1 MKPPKT
7 NEKKQIISE
16 YCGAMDSK
24 AFAARKNLIDR
35 TIHGKPCIDAYD
47 ETYKSP
53 AAVKFDPISRA
64 ISSRAMCGE
73 FVKEINELLEMN
85 KSNLANATRYSYLI
99 SQQVDLQTQLIDTF
113 SSCVAQEAE
122 AKPRESCINIMLQP
136 TFDLYSTS
144 DKAQVCQVAVRSYND
159 LKVESEGSGDKKPDV
174 CAVLTSHIFQSY
186 SDHLQDLS
194 DAILG
199 SLTEKLSAKLQES
212 SADYQQQKQEQQV
225 KIALKAAK
233 SEKVIQ
239 EGQKLVNDIQM
250 ANYQNQ
256 MKDQQEAQKK
266 AQDKQQED
274 LMNIQSVKNNLGSL
288 KEIG

>member
-1 MKPPKT
+1 M
-7 NEKKQIISE
+7 
-16 YCGAMDSK
+16 
-24 AFAARKNLIDR
+24 
-35 TIHGKPCIDAYD
+35 
-47 ETYKSP
+47 
-53 AAVKFDPISRA
+53 
-64 ISSRAMCGE
+64 
-73 FVKEINELLEMN
+73 
-85 KSNLANATRYSYLI
+85 
-99 SQQVDLQTQLIDTF
+99 
-113 SSCVAQEAE
+113 
-122 AKPRESCINIMLQP
+122 
-136 TFDLYSTS
+136 
-144 DKAQVCQVAVRSYND
+144 RSYND

-256 MKDQQEAQKK
+256 MKD
-266 AQDKQQED
+266 
-274 LMNIQSVKNNLGSL
+274 
-288 KEIG
+288 